1 MPPELAGPGQP
12 DGALPAPRQRRVW
25 PWLAAVLA
33 AGALAAGAFF
43 AAPAFR
49 GPDSDEATLQGFQI
63 RVLNV
68 SQAAAENRLDGA
80 LAALDAL
87 EKDLE
92 AAAGGGLVS
101 ASRYRGIEAAL
112 SAVRA
117 DITRHIEEQSAAAA
131 VAKAAA
137 TAAETPTA
145 EAPATTPTQPVV
157 IQPETPAAA
166 PVPAPAPQGPEVPD
180 AAKDPKGKGKG
191 AGKP

>member
-1 MPPELAGPGQP
+1 MLWRRIVWAG
-12 DGALPAPRQRRVW
+12 
-25 PWLAAVLA
+25 LAAVLA
-33 AGALAAGAFF
+33 AAAVAAGAFLGS
-43 AAPAFR
+43 PAFR

-68 SQAAAENRLDGA
+68 TQAAAENRLDGA

-101 ASRYRGIEAAL
+101 VSRYRGIEAAL

-117 DITRHIEEQSAAAA
+117 DITRNIEAQAAAAA
-131 VAKAAA
+131 VATAAA
-137 TAAETPTA
+137 VAAETPTA
-145 EAPATTPTQPVV
+145 DAAATQPQPLQP
-157 IQPETPAAA
+157 QPETPAVA
-166 PVPAPAPQGPEVPD
+166 PLPETAPQGPELPD
-180 AAKDPKGKGKG
+180 AAKDAKGKGKG

>member
-1 MPPELAGPGQP
+1 MPPELPGPRQP

-33 AGALAAGAFF
+33 GAALAAAAFF

-101 ASRYRGIEAAL
+101 ASRYRGIEVAL

-131 VAKAAA
+131 AAKAAA
-137 TAAETPTA
+137 TAAETPA
-145 EAPATTPTQPVV
+145 ADPAATPTQPVV

-166 PVPAPAPQGPEVPD
+166 PVQEPAPQGPELPD